1 MSDSSVGASSVSEAI
16 EEPRAGVFRALR
28 HRNYKLFFAGQI
40 VSLVGSWLTL
50 TATSWL
56 VWRLT
61 HSATMLGIVAFAG
74 QIMMFVLPP
83 IAGVWVDRL
92 NRQRLLVITQTLAMI
107 QSFTLA
113 YLALAHIITVPE
125 IIALNLFQGMINAFD
140 MPGRQAFLVEMVTDR
155 ADLPNAIAM
164 NSIMVHFARLLGPA
178 VAGFLIWW
186 VGEGLCFTI
195 DGISY
200 IGVIAA
206 LLAMRIAPRPSRP
219 TRSVATEMKEG
230 FHYIWKFLPIRVLL
244 LTMAAISLTGMPALS
259 VLMPIYAA
267 HFVGGPVAG
276 ASAETAVNSGAG
288 AQIFG
293 VLGAASG
300 LGALTAA
307 YFLARRKTVVGLGR
321 LIAIAA
327 YVFSAALIAFSQSRT
342 LWLSL
347 MLVPV
352 AGWGA
357 ISLFASCNTLLQT
370 LADED
375 KRGRVMA
382 FFGMAFVGMTPF
394 GSLIAGKLATTLTPL
409 GAEPVVGASRTL
421 LLEAAICIVTATVYL
436 KTLPAI
442 RNVIRPI
449 YIKKGIL
456 PAIADGL
463 AASAAVTREE

>member
-1 MSDSSVGASSVSEAI
+1 MSDSSVGASSVTEAV
-16 EEPRAGVFRALR
+16 EEPRVGVFRALR

-61 HSATMLGIVAFAG
+61 HSATMLGVVAFSG
-74 QIMMFVLPP
+74 QIMMFALPP

-92 NRQRLLVITQTLAMI
+92 NRQKLLVITQTLAMLE
-107 QSFTLA
+107 SFALA
-113 YLALAHIITVPE
+113 YLALKHIITVPE
-125 IIALNLFQGMINAFD
+125 IIGLNLFQGTINAFD

-155 ADLPNAIAM
+155 ADLANAIAL

-178 VAGFLIWW
+178 IAGFLIWW

-206 LLAMRIAPRPSRP
+206 LLAMRIAPRPRRP
-219 TRSVATEMKEG
+219 TRSMTTEMKEG
-230 FHYIWKFLPIRVLL
+230 FHYVWHFLPIRVLL

-267 HFVGGPVAG
+267 HFVGGAMSGAG
-276 ASAETAVNSGAG
+276 VELAVNSGAG

-327 YVFSAALIAFSQSRT
+327 YVFSAALIAFSQSRA

-347 MLVPV
+347 LLVPV

-394 GSLIAGKLATTLTPL
+394 GSLIAGELASRLTPH
-409 GAEPVVGASRTL
+409 GAEPIVGASRTL
-421 LLEAAICIVTATVYL
+421 LLEAGICILTATAYL
-436 KTLPAI
+436 KMLPVI
-442 RNVIRPI
+442 RRVIRPI

-463 AASAAVTREE
+463 AASAQVAREE